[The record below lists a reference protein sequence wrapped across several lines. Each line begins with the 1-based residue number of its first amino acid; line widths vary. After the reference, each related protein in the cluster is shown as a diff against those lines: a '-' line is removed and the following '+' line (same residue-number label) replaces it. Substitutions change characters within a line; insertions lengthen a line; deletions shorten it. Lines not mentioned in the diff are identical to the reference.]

1 MPGEEEING
10 TAVNV
15 PLSKIR
21 QHPVGLLGFI
31 DNAIFQIKSLEM
43 SEAVK
48 VVPLLNSLF
57 LLKITRTGIF
67 GKHFQRY

>member
-48 VVPLLNSLF
+48 VVPPC
-57 LLKITRTGIF
+57 
-67 GKHFQRY
+67 

>member
-48 VVPLLNSLF
+48 VVPSVKQPFFVENNTDWN
-57 LLKITRTGIF
+57 IR
-67 GKHFQRY
+67 